1 MAVSTKNNI
10 VKLGSRVKIEIL
22 EKKYQY
28 TICENGQADI
38 EKNEISSES
47 PIGRGLLGRSI
58 GEVVKIRLPEGR
70 EISCIILK
78 IDNSN

>member
-10 VKLGSRVKIEIL
+10 VKLGSRVEIEIQG
-22 EKKYQY
+22 KKYQY

-47 PIGRGLLGRSI
+47 PIGRGLLGHKEDEDI
-58 GEVVKIRLPEGR
+58 KIQLPENKTVKYR
-70 EISCIILK
+70 ILK
-78 IDNSN
+78 VR